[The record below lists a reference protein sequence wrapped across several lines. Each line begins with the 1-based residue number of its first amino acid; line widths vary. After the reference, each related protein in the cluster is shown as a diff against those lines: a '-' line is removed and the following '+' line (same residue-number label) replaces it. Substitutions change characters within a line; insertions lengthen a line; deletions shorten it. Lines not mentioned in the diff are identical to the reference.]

1 MADQI
6 TRLEE
11 GQALFF
17 TFPNSGVLFQRVP
30 KEIMDPVNKVV
41 QKLMETDF
49 KEGKKANY
57 KLTANIA
64 KEFDLSEELI
74 PVMLNYIV
82 DLAMAHDQMS
92 QPHHIRNVTEVAS
105 TVKKFK
111 FKDIWV
117 NFQAKNEFHP
127 HHIHGGVYSFALWA
141 KVPYHNADEKALYP
155 ESTLPTA
162 GNFVAYYTDILGQT
176 RSFPFPVD
184 NEYEGIICLFPAK
197 LGHSVN
203 PFYTSDG
210 YRVSL
215 SGDLVIDTD

>member
-6 TRLEE
+6 TKLEE

-17 TFPNSGVLFQRVP
+17 TFPNTGIIFQRVP

-41 QKLMETDF
+41 QKLLDENF
-49 KEGKKANY
+49 ENGVKANY

-64 KEFDLSEELI
+64 KEFDLSKELV
-74 PVMLNYIV
+74 PVMLEYIV
-82 DLAMAHDQMS
+82 DLAQAHDRMS
-92 QPHHIRNVTEVAS
+92 QPHHIRQVTEVMS
-105 TVKKFK
+105 HPRKFK

-117 NFQAKNEFHP
+117 NFQKKHEFHP
-127 HHIHGGVYSFALWA
+127 HHIHGGVYSFSMWPR
-141 KVPYHNADEKALYP
+141 VPYKIEDEIKVYP

-184 NEYEGIICLFPAK
+184 NEYEGIICLFPSK

-203 PFYTSDG
+203 PFYTSDD
-210 YRVSL
+210 YRVSV
-215 SGDLVIDTD
+215 SGDLIIDTE